1 MTTKRV
7 RPSFELIAA
16 KAAAIAAVATLAGL
30 ATSAQAAYF
39 VRPVIGAGASTIDG
53 IQVNGATQ
61 SSQNF
66 TSDLQAHVDLGAGT
80 IKTYLNGTGP
90 GNYYQAAGIMGD
102 RLTFD
107 GAEGT
112 ELTFSFDFDGTI
124 FSTEWDSNLNSTLQ
138 MGVFANLFVFEAGT
152 GATYENFSSH
162 SGALVAQSI
171 FIPYTNPVDGLNEDF
186 FRTLSGVVSVN
197 GVNSFDVFA
206 GLSTFVAFNDNPAT
220 VTLDFM
226 NTATFG
232 IKGAQGVSYTSDS
245 GVFLG
250 GAIGS
255 AVPEPATW
263 AIMILG
269 FGTAGAAL
277 RRRRVEGALAA

>member
-1 MTTKRV
+1 MTRKVQSR
-7 RPSFELIAA
+7 LGALA
-16 KAAAIAAVATLAGL
+16 AAVALSGL
-30 ATSAQAAYF
+30 ATTAQAAYF
-39 VRPVIGAGASTIDG
+39 VRPLVQVGGSTIDG
-53 IQVNGATQ
+53 IEQNGATHA
-61 SSQNF
+61 SQNY

-80 IKTYLNGTGP
+80 IKTFLNVTGP
-90 GNYYQAAGIMGD
+90 GNYYQTAGIMGD

-112 ELTFSFDFDGTI
+112 NLNFSFDFDGKI
-124 FSTEWDSNLNSTLQ
+124 LSDAWDPNLNSTLQ
-138 MGVFANLFVFEAGT
+138 LGVFANLYVFEAGT

-171 FIPYTNPVDGLNEDF
+171 FVPYLNPEGGLNEDF
-186 FRTLSGVVSVN
+186 HRQLSGVVSVS

-206 GLSTFVAFNDNPAT
+206 GLSTFASLNNNPVT
-220 VTLDFM
+220 VTMDFM

-269 FGTAGAAL
+269 FGTAGAAI
-277 RRRRVEGALAA
+277 RRRRAVGLLAA